1 MRRKATDALGLGVR
15 HETLDASEA
24 GHETR
29 DVRRVSSLSS
39 RNLVSRLTSHAPAP
53 WPKVKLGEEGGA
65 RHETIDASIASSLAS
80 KNARVS
86 RLTSHAP
93 WPTVLLGEVTIMK
106 RGKYITRNDTSP
118 GDVPVILGGQEP
130 AYYCDKANHTGP
142 CVVISRSGASAGFV
156 SYWAQ
161 PIFVTDGFLFEANE
175 QSNIRYVYYCLKANQ
190 SLLGNMQ
197 NGTGIPHVRG
207 DDLKSFQIPLPP
219 LPVQRR
225 IADVLS
231 AYDDLI
237 ENNRRRIAILEETA
251 RLAYRKWF
259 GGSGAKGGMRHETI
273 DEPEVGRETRDV
285 RRVSSLASHARVLRL
300 TSHAQLRTVTLGE
313 ICHEVR
319 RGVSPDAI
327 APDTPYIGLEHMPRR
342 SISLCE
348 WESAQKI
355 TSTKLAFETGDIL
368 FGKIR
373 PYFHKVGI
381 AFVDGVASSDAI
393 VIKPN
398 SPELLAYVLMTV
410 SSDAFVAAASQGM
423 KEGSKMPRADWKQ
436 LLRYCVVLP
445 DAETLSAFNK
455 VLNPILAQL
464 KTLCFS
470 IRNLAAA
477 RDLLLPRLMKGA
489 VA

>member
-1 MRRKATDALGLGVR
+1 MRRETTAAQKGGAR
-15 HETLDASEA
+15 RETLDASEA
-24 GHETR
+24 RRETR
-29 DVRRVSSLSS
+29 DVRRGSSLSS
-39 RNLVSRLTSHAPAP
+39 CNLVSRLTSHAPAP
-53 WPKVKLGEEGGA
+53 WSKATASVRCPKKLEE
-65 RHETIDASIASSLAS
+65 ICLFIADCPHSTAPDEGHGFPLVRTPNIGNGRLVFE
-80 KNARVS
+80 KMHRVS
-86 RLTSHAP
+86 RAVYETRNKRAKPQAGDLIYAREAP
-93 WPTVLLGEVTIMK
+93 AGNVALITKGQEVCLGQRTVLL
-106 RGKYITRNDTSP
+106 RPN
-118 GDVPVILGGQEP
+118 P
-130 AYYCDKANHTGP
+130 AMADSAFLTYYLLAP
-142 CVVISRSGASAGFV
+142 
-156 SYWAQ
+156 
-161 PIFVTDGFLFEANE
+161 E
-175 QSNIRYVYYCLKANQ
+175 QRHR
-190 SLLGNMQ
+190 LLGTA
-197 NGTGIPHVRG
+197 TGATVTHVNLPAIRN
-207 DDLKSFQIPLPP
+207 LEVALPP

-237 ENNRRRIAILEETA
+237 ENNRRRIAILEEMA
-251 RLAYRKWF
+251 RLTYRKWF
-259 GGSGAKGGMRHETI
+259 GGSGAKGGMRYETI
-273 DEPEVGRETRDV
+273 DASEAGRETRDV
-285 RRVSSLASHARVLRL
+285 RRVSSLPSHASVSRL
-300 TSHAQLRTVTLGE
+300 TSHALPRSATLE
-313 ICHEVR
+313 EVCREVR

-398 SPELLAYVLMTV
+398 RSELLAYVLMTV

-470 IRNLAAA
+470 TRTLAGA
-477 RDLLLPRLMKGA
+477 RDMLLPRLMKGEMN
-489 VA
+489 V

>member
-1 MRRKATDALGLGVR
+1 MGPWIKTRLADVCSSISDGDHLPPPKCESGIPFVTISDIKNNKFDLSNTRFVPKAYFD
-15 HETLDASEA
+15 
-24 GHETR
+24 
-29 DVRRVSSLSS
+29 
-39 RNLVSRLTSHAPAP
+39 
-53 WPKVKLGEEGGA
+53 
-65 RHETIDASIASSLAS
+65 TIDA
-80 KNARVS
+80 
-86 RLTSHAP
+86 
-93 WPTVLLGEVTIMK
+93 K
-106 RGKYITRNDTSP
+106 RRIRK
-118 GDVPVILGGQEP
+118 GDVL
-130 AYYCDKANHTGP
+130 YS
-142 CVVISRSGASAGFV
+142 VVG
-156 SYWAQ
+156 SY
-161 PIFVTDGFLFEANE
+161 
-175 QSNIRYVYYCLKANQ
+175 
-190 SLLGNMQ
+190 
-197 NGTGIPHVRG
+197 GIPVYV
-207 DDLKSFQIPLPP
+207 DKDLDIAFQRHIAILKPRSTIDSRFLYYSMLNPAFYSSADNVAIGAAQKTITLSALRNLEIPLPP

-225 IADVLS
+225 IAYILS

-251 RLAYRKWF
+251 RLTYRKWF
-259 GGSGAKGGMRHETI
+259 GGSVAKEGMRHETLDAPHI
-273 DEPEVGRETRDV
+273 SRLISKTA
-285 RRVSSLASHARVLRL
+285 RVSRL
-300 TSHAQLRTVTLGE
+300 TSHAHPRTATLGK
-313 ICHEVR
+313 ICHETR
-319 RGVSPDAI
+319 RGVSPVAI

-342 SISLCE
+342 SITLCE

-398 SPELLAYVLMTV
+398 RPELLVYVLMTV

-436 LLRYCVVLP
+436 LLRYCVAFP

-470 IRNLAAA
+470 NRKLAASC
-477 RDLLLPRLMKGA
+477 DMLPRLFTHKTN
-489 VA
+489 